1 MAQATSVVLADG
13 ASVNVTFTPES
24 VTPALTGFVD
34 RSSGV
39 AVRFRRL
46 TVRYNT
52 NAKGV
57 TTGLKVAL
65 PIYGVLPSG
74 ADGIIRTLRGTVE
87 LELPDGCTDAERKD
101 LYAFVSNGLS
111 NALVRGALRDFD
123 PLY

>member
-1 MAQATSVVLADG
+1 MGQATSIVLADG
-13 ASVNVTFTPES
+13 LAANVTFTPES

-46 TVRYNT
+46 SVRYNT
-52 NAKGV
+52 SSKGV
-57 TTGLKVAL
+57 TTSLKVAI
-65 PIYGVLPSG
+65 PIYGILPSG
-74 ADGIIRTLRGTVE
+74 AEGVIRTLRATVE

-101 LYAFVSNGLS
+101 LYAFSLNGLS
-111 NALVRGALRDFD
+111 NTLIRGALRDFD